1 LGIRQVGKAP
11 DFDSG
16 IRWFESI
23 IPSQRSVAQWK
34 SAGLR
39 NQASGVRISP
49 DRPNNKENDM
59 KPVFFKNRMNNE
71 RFVCEDVRAVDVIDG
86 VEYLVVHRPNEQ
98 RMFKM
103 RRDAL
108 EKVNGVASVMDARL
122 SVKQ

>member
-1 LGIRQVGKAP
+1 
-11 DFDSG
+11 
-16 IRWFESI
+16 
-23 IPSQRSVAQWK
+23 
-34 SAGLR
+34 
-39 NQASGVRISP
+39 
-49 DRPNNKENDM
+49 
-59 KPVFFKNRMNNE
+59 MNNE